1 MQFGQVIGNIVST
14 QKAGHIEG
22 IRLLVVRRLDEN
34 LKKTSKVV
42 ACTDTVN
49 AKAGDIVLLCSS
61 SSARMTSTTKGVC
74 TDHSIVAVVEMIS
87 SQKKDV
93 YHRLK

>member
-14 QKAGHIEG
+14 QKTGHIQG
-22 IRLLVVRRLDEN
+22 IRLLVVRHLDEN

-49 AKAGDIVLLCSS
+49 TKAGDIVLLCSS
-61 SSARMTSTTKGVC
+61 SSARMTSITKGVC

-87 SQKKDV
+87 SQKKNV
-93 YHRLK
+93 YHRQ

>member
-1 MQFGQVIGNIVST
+1 MQFGKVIGNIVST
-14 QKAGHIEG
+14 QKTGHIHG
-22 IRLLVVRRLDEN
+22 IRLLIVRHLNEN

-49 AKAGDIVLLCSS
+49 AKAGDIVLCCSS
-61 SSARMTSTTKGVC
+61 SSARMTSTTKDVC
-74 TDHSIVAVVEMIS
+74 TDHSIVGIVDVIS